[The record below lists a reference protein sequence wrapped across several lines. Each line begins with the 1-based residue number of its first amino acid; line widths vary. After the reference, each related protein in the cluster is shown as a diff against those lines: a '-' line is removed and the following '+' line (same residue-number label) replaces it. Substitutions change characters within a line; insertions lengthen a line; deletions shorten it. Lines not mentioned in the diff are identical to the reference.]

1 MLWTSGAIR
10 IFTLIETICLKVSWK
25 SRLKSAKIPLPVDV
39 RRSKTSLLKLLSN
52 HPANGESCCV
62 IHWIEIYLLT
72 GLALST
78 RQTTGPSEV
87 VYSKILNSD
96 LNHQNWIAP
105 HDQRHL
111 IIREPQC
118 TYLLFPPKLACQ
130 QGINFKISK
139 YASYTRTLL
148 LLFIS
153 IFFSTIT
160 PWIFVSK

>member
-1 MLWTSGAIR
+1 M
-10 IFTLIETICLKVSWK
+10 
-25 SRLKSAKIPLPVDV
+25 
-39 RRSKTSLLKLLSN
+39 RRSKRRCLNSLVTIQRMGNLLRY
-52 HPANGESCCV
+52 PLV
-62 IHWIEIYLLT
+62 EIYLVT
-72 GLALST
+72 GLVLSA

-96 LNHQNWIAP
+96 LNLQNWIAP

-139 YASYTRTLL
+139 CASYTRTLL

-160 PWIFVSK
+160 P